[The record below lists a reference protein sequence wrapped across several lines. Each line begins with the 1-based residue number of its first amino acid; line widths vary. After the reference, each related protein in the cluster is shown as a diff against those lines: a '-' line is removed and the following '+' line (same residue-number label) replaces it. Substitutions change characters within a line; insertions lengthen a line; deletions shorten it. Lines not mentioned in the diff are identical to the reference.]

1 MTPSFGGNMW
11 KEMFK
16 DPLVISI
23 VALIVNQLI
32 RKIKKILKQLFKKK
46 RTMFL
51 LPLFL
56 LTGCVEEKPIDSPK
70 NQMVLVAEIVDRTP
84 PEIIL
89 TKDEVDITLGETK
102 QLHLDDIV
110 FVNDN
115 MDHNIKY
122 QVKGSVDYKKAG
134 EYKLQI
140 TASDTTGNVASKE
153 LLVRIKEKP
162 IEKPTENP
170 TETPTIPQTPTQPS
184 QPITPSTEPITHPQ
198 VEYFLF
204 SQGYDFDSSYSA
216 CVMKRDQVIASGGA
230 KGGSCDPIKENG
242 LYIGY
247 RLTYY

>member
-1 MTPSFGGNMW
+1 MW
-11 KEMFK
+11 KEMLK

-32 RKIKKILKQLFKKK
+32 RKIKKILKQVFKKK
-46 RTMFL
+46 RTMLL

-56 LTGCVEEKPIDSPK
+56 LVGCVEEKPKDLPK

-84 PEIIL
+84 PEIIF
-89 TKDEVDITLGETK
+89 TKNEVDIILGESNE
-102 QLHLDDIV
+102 LHLEDIV
-110 FVNDN
+110 FVSDN

-122 QVKGSVDYKKAG
+122 QIGGSVDYGKAG

-140 TASDTTGNVASKE
+140 TASDTTGNTASKE